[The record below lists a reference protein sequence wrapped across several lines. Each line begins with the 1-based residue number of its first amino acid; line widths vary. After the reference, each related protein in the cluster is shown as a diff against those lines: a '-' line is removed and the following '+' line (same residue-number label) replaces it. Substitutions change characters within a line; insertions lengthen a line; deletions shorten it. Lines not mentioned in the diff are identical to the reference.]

1 MRKITKESVDAFV
14 NGRNFKS
21 GNTRVEVRNGE
32 TFFYLFNNMI
42 AHRYDGGLYVT
53 TCGWK
58 SNTTKERLNGI
69 LSAFNLGRIHQKDF
83 VWYIGTE
90 EFNNKKFEL

>member
-1 MRKITKESVDAFV
+1 MKKITRQAVDAFV
-14 NGRNFKS
+14 NARPFKS

-32 TFFYLFNNMI
+32 TFFYLFGNMI
-42 AHRYDGGLYVT
+42 AHKYEGELYIT

-58 SNTTKERLNGI
+58 SKTTKERLNGI
-69 LSAFNLGRIHQKDF
+69 LGAFNLGRINQKDF

-90 EFNNKKFEL
+90 EFNDKRFEL